1 MLNAPARDHRIKV
14 TAMKGLLLPNTR
26 TGESPSARSQRQSR
40 LYVLLG
46 GNGSGKSLFMN
57 EIRRLNEENA
67 YGISAVTGGMPGVV
81 TESLKQLM
89 TILADDRHT
98 DDFFTLK
105 SIWEETF
112 PGNKITSAESGLR
125 IRSRSGND
133 LIPLKTLSRGEKAG
147 LYYIAAV
154 LLAPK
159 DALVL
164 VDSPTLFLHPTAVGV
179 LWDRIERARRDCR
192 FVYDTNDANFASRQN
207 RSTAI
212 WIKDYDAASH
222 SWEYQIIT
230 NGDLPDEIFLQMMGS
245 RRPIL
250 FTEGDMA
257 HSIDIRLYSTVF
269 PEFTVKPLGSCDK
282 VIESTR
288 TMLSLRSM
296 HHIDSYG
303 LVDRDRRSD
312 EEVGYL
318 RAKHILVPEVAE
330 VENIFL
336 SPGVVETMAEIR
348 GKNSKKVLKA
358 VRQEVMHKFEQMLDD
373 QALQHTRHR
382 MKRDVERKI
391 DARFTCITALEL
403 HIKSLIKKLRPREV
417 FDRLR
422 ADFRRMLKGGDYE
435 GVLKVFNHKPLLT
448 GSCVSKLLGYSNSDD
463 YISGVIS
470 AMKTPDEK
478 AEKLRAEIRKLLNN

>member
-1 MLNAPARDHRIKV
+1 MRAIQLPMLR
-14 TAMKGLLLPNTR
+14 GEELPT
-26 TGESPSARSQRQSR
+26 ARSQRQGR

-57 EIRRLNEENA
+57 EIRRLNDENV
-67 YGISAVTGGMPGVV
+67 YCISAVTGSIPGKV
-81 TESLKQLM
+81 TESLKQLV
-89 TILADDRHT
+89 TNIINNEDPSKFA
-98 DDFFTLK
+98 TLK

-112 PGNKITSAESGLR
+112 PGNRITASDDKIR
-125 IRSRSGND
+125 IKNRSGKD
-133 LIPLKTLSRGEKAG
+133 SIALKMLSRGEKAG
-147 LYYIAAV
+147 LYYIAAT

-159 DALVL
+159 DGLIL
-164 VDSPTLFLHPTAVGV
+164 VDSPSLFLHPTAVGV

-192 FVYDTNDANFASRQN
+192 FVYDTNDTNFLTRQN
-207 RSTAI
+207 RTTAI

-222 SWEYQIIT
+222 TWDYQVIT
-230 NGDLPDEIFLQMMGS
+230 NGELPDEIFLQMMGS

-250 FTEGDMA
+250 FTEGDTA
-257 HSIDIRLYSTVF
+257 HSIDIRLYSMVF

-288 TMLSLRSM
+288 TMLSLRTM
-296 HHIDSYG
+296 HHIESYG

-336 SPGVVETMAEIR
+336 SPGVIQTMAEIR
-348 GKNSKKVLKA
+348 GKSGKRILKT

-403 HIKSLIKKLRPREV
+403 HIKSLIKKLRPRDV
-417 FDRLR
+417 FDHIR
-422 ADFRRMLKGGDYE
+422 AEFRKMVKGGDYE
-435 GVLKVFNHKPLLT
+435 GVLRVFNHKPILT
-448 GSCVSKLLGYSNSDD
+448 GSSAPKLLGFSNSDD
-463 YISGVIS
+463 YINGVVT
-470 AMKTPDEK
+470 ALKQGDEK
-478 AEKLRAEIRKLLNN
+478 SELLREEIRKLFA

>member
-1 MLNAPARDHRIKV
+1 MRGI
-14 TAMKGLLLPNTR
+14 LLPAEKH
-26 TGESPSARSQRQSR
+26 GETPTARSQRQGR

-57 EIRRLNEENA
+57 EIRRLNGDNSYA
-67 YGISAVTGGMPGVV
+67 ISAVTGSIPGRV
-81 TESLKQLM
+81 TACIGQLM
-89 TILADDRHT
+89 TEIVADEEQSL
-98 DDFFTLK
+98 FETLK

-112 PGNKITSAESGLR
+112 PGNKITVTDGKIR
-125 IRSRSGND
+125 IRNRSGKD
-133 LIPLKTLSRGEKAG
+133 SIALKTLSRGEKAA
-147 LYYIAAV
+147 LYYIAAS

-159 DALVL
+159 DALIL
-164 VDSPTLFLHPTAVGV
+164 VDSPSLFLHPTAVGV
-179 LWDRIERARRDCR
+179 LWDRIERVRRDCR
-192 FVYDTNDANFASRQN
+192 FVYDTNDTNFLVRQN

-212 WIKDYDAASH
+212 WIKDYDAAKH
-222 SWEYQIIT
+222 AWQYQVIT
-230 NGDLPDEIFLQMMGS
+230 NGELPDEIFLEMMGS
-245 RRPIL
+245 RRPVL
-250 FTEGDMA
+250 FTEGDTA
-257 HSIDIRLYSTVF
+257 HSIDIRLYSMVF

-296 HHIDSYG
+296 HHIESYG

-336 SPGVVETMAEIR
+336 SPGVVETMADIR

-403 HIKSLIKKLRPREV
+403 HIKSLIKKLRPRDV
-417 FDRLR
+417 FDHLR
-422 ADFRRMLKGGDYE
+422 AEFRKMVKGGDYE
-435 GVLKVFNHKPLLT
+435 GVLKVFNHKPILT
-448 GSCVSKLLGYSNSDD
+448 GSCAPKMLGFSGVDD
-463 YISGVIS
+463 YISGVIT
-470 AMKTPDEK
+470 ALK
-478 AEKLRAEIRKLLNN
+478 ANDDNATRLREEIRKLFV